1 MVKLYSDNV
10 MKNEMESWLKS
21 SAGKFNE
28 IYTGSHC
35 AARKRCLLVV
45 LQVLFG
51 LIAITSAIL
60 LVSANYIDINKLLGS
75 ELGLVVV
82 QGIANVNPTY
92 LNTICM
98 TATVLS
104 LLILWLMRM
113 IRVSNKHIAE
123 FYYFWDKH
131 IESGRKLLKE
141 NQ

>member
-28 IYTGSHC
+28 IYTGSRC

-60 LVSANYIDINKLLGS
+60 LVSANYIDINQLLGS

-82 QGIANVNPTY
+82 QGIANVNPIF
-92 LNTICM
+92 LNTICIV
-98 TATVLS
+98 ATGLS
-104 LLILWLMRM
+104 LLTLWLMRM
-113 IRVSNKHIAE
+113 IRISNKHIAE

-141 NQ
+141 N